1 MNFYMVRKVAFDE
14 RWKASY
20 WLFFSSFS
28 CFSEF
33 CSLVIVLF
41 TAGDQISFVTKQKAQ
56 QRIGGGGAGGG
67 EGRLFSCIFCL
78 TLLLLPRYDT
88 IRRTVLE
95 KGHGSVPAKAELAS
109 NGADREK
116 HTAVNN
122 PQEK

>member
-1 MNFYMVRKVAFDE
+1 MAFDE

-20 WLFFSSFS
+20 WLFFFFFLFS

-41 TAGDQISFVTKQKAQ
+41 AAGDQISFVTKQKATTY
-56 QRIGGGGAGGG
+56 RWG
-67 EGRLFSCIFCL
+67 EGGQGRLLSRVFCL
-78 TLLLLPRYDT
+78 DTAAATIRYDT
-88 IRRTVLE
+88 IRRTVLG

-116 HTAVNN
+116 TYSS
-122 PQEK
+122 K